1 MAEHKTGRR
10 LVEGRVVKSSSEKT
24 RVISIEQRLS
34 HGLYGR
40 ILRRTVKF
48 VAHDENSD
56 SKVGDLVRIQ
66 ECRPMS
72 KTKKWRLLEV
82 IERPTSQ

>member
-10 LVEGRVVKSSSEKT
+10 LVDGRVIKTNSEKT
-24 RVISIEQRLS
+24 RVIAIEQRLS

-48 VAHDENSD
+48 VAHDEESK

-72 KTKKWRLLEV
+72 KTKKWRLVEILEQH
-82 IERPTSQ
+82 TNQ

>member
-10 LVEGRVVKSSSEKT
+10 LVEGRVIKTNSEKT
-24 RVISIEQRLS
+24 RVIAIEQRLS

-48 VAHDENSD
+48 VAHDEDSK

-72 KTKKWRLLEV
+72 KTKKWRLVEV
-82 IERPTSQ
+82 IEPHTNQ